1 MVNVLLA
8 TAAADAAVPTGQ
20 AARCA
25 SSPSRSHGSFRSSR
39 QRGRDCELEDDG
51 EVPTQ
56 PHPRALV
63 NAGYLVSDSFSLH
76 APGTAN
82 DDMRST
88 HEVAGASA
96 ESDPWC
102 LETPRLSEF
111 CHCMPCHGHSRC
123 TFHAACTPRSCTA
136 HARDFDARAMRLSW
150 SSGHNT
156 PHVWP
161 ASYPMIRNLRTLK

>member
-1 MVNVLLA
+1 MQVAHLQKN
-8 TAAADAAVPTGQ
+8 P
-20 AARCA
+20 
-25 SSPSRSHGSFRSSR
+25 
-39 QRGRDCELEDDG
+39 
-51 EVPTQ
+51 
-56 PHPRALV
+56 PRAGELPSV
-63 NAGYLVSDSFSLH
+63 FTTRTSYALTARVDNSWSKYTKGPRDLNNPKKVTCRFCPCLCLKRSEFSQ
-76 APGTAN
+76 
-82 DDMRST
+82 T

-150 SSGHNT
+150 SSGHDT